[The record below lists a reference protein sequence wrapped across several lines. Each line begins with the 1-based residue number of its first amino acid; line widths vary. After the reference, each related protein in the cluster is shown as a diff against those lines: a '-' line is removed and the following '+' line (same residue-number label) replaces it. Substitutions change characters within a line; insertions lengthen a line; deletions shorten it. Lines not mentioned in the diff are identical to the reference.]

1 MYLQLTNNY
10 CAPCGAVLRPK
21 GNVIKVIDVLPDR
34 DGDVRIALSH
44 STEIKGKSFY
54 ISQLNLCDITTIN
67 VTKEGV
73 EAYESH

>member
-1 MYLQLTNNY
+1 MYLQLTSNY
-10 CAPCGAVLRPK
+10 CAPCGAVLRHK
-21 GNVIKVIDVLPDR
+21 GNVIKLLDVIPDR

-44 STEIKGKSFY
+44 STEVKGKSFY
-54 ISQLNLCDITTIN
+54 IYQSKLCDITTTN